1 MHILL
6 LPSSY
11 APKVGGLETAVAQLG
26 AELLRRGHRVTVVT
40 NRYPRA
46 LPAHERIGGIDV
58 HRILLTN
65 VFPCRSQLKRLPK
78 YLAGVALAPIQ
89 AARLARL
96 FRRLEPTLINAH
108 YLGTPAIYTRTANLL
123 RPRHPLVLSVHG
135 SDLTTT
141 PYPTGNLTLS
151 RYVVRGASMST
162 ACSANQA
169 GFLREM
175 MGPAWPG
182 RVIVTGNGVTP
193 GDLQGAPPFEHPRPY
208 ILAAARFTPKKGI
221 DVLIRALRLLRD
233 TGLDVDLV
241 LAGAGPEDQRLRELA
256 AGLGLAE
263 RVRFWGIASRAE
275 LASLLHGCAVFA
287 LPSIWEAFGIASL
300 EAMVCGKAVV
310 ASDCGGI
317 PEVVRHGETGLLV
330 PPGDAPALGT
340 ALAELLRDPGRA
352 CAMGQRGRGL
362 ALREF
367 TWSTVTDRYM
377 QAYRLA
383 LEA

>member
-40 NRYPRA
+40 NRYPRT
-46 LPAHERIGGIDV
+46 LRTYERIGGIDV
-58 HRILLTN
+58 HRILMTN
-65 VFPCRSQLKRLPK
+65 LFPNRSQLKRLPK
-78 YLAGVALAPIQ
+78 YLAGLALAPVQ
-89 AARLARL
+89 MARLVRL
-96 FRRLEPTLINAH
+96 IRQLEPTLINAH
-108 YLGTPAIYTRTANLL
+108 YLGTPAIYLRLANLL
-123 RPRHPLVLSVHG
+123 PTTHKLVLSVHG

-141 PYPTGNLTLS
+141 PYPTGNSMLS
-151 RYVVRGASMST
+151 RFVVCGSQMTT

-175 MGPAWPG
+175 MGPAWAKP
-182 RVIVTGNGVTP
+182 VIVTGNGVTP
-193 GDLQGAPPFEHPRPY
+193 GELQGAPPFEHPRPY
-208 ILAAARFTPKKGI
+208 ILAAARFTPKKGL
-221 DVLIRALRLLRD
+221 DVLIRALRHIHD
-233 TGLDVDLV
+233 AGLDVDLI
-241 LAGAGPEDQRLRELA
+241 LAGAGPEDQRLRDLA
-256 AGLGLAE
+256 AELGLAG
-263 RVRFWGIASRAE
+263 RVRFWGVASRAE

-330 PPGDAPALGT
+330 PPGDAPALG
-340 ALAELLRDPGRA
+340 AAMAELLRDQERA
-352 CAMGQRGRGL
+352 AAMGQRGREL
-362 ALREF
+362 ALHEF
-367 TWSTVTDRYM
+367 TWSAVTDRYM
-377 QAYRLA
+377 EAYRLA
-383 LEA
+383 LEV